1 MSAPAQSGQHR
12 TFVSMK
18 IPAYRTLWWGGAF
31 SFMGVQMQFLLR
43 GLLAWDLTEREG
55 ALGVVFLVFGLA
67 MLVFTPLGGVAAD
80 RMQKRRLLMMGQAV
94 LTAVSVLMGI
104 AVVTNNAQFWMLLVA
119 SIAQGAMFGFIGP
132 ARVSFT
138 VELVG
143 RELLGNAISLS
154 MLSMSSTRVFAPAL
168 AGMLAGVALFGIGGA
183 YLVAGI
189 FSVISFVLVFRLPAS
204 APSSRLKRS
213 PFADIADGV
222 RYVAGHGPLRRLILS
237 STVVIMFGFNYVAF
251 SPALVEGIYG
261 LGDREVG
268 FISTASSIGA
278 VGVSAF
284 VARRADSPSVA
295 RMIFVSGLVFGLGV
309 IALGAA
315 PTYWSAL
322 LVVVV
327 IGGATTGYQAL
338 TSSVAMR
345 TADSDQQGRVQS
357 LMQLSFAAFGI
368 AALPLGLLA
377 EAIGLRQTFAVM
389 GVVAAS
395 AVLFYA
401 LAERRAAQVGNR

>member
-1 MSAPAQSGQHR
+1 
-12 TFVSMK
+12 
-18 IPAYRTLWWGGAF
+18 
-31 SFMGVQMQFLLR
+31 
-43 GLLAWDLTEREG
+43 
-55 ALGVVFLVFGLA
+55 
-67 MLVFTPLGGVAAD
+67 
-80 RMQKRRLLMMGQAV
+80 MGQAV

-222 RYVAGHGPLRRLILS
+222 RYVVGHGPLRRLILS